1 MITSVN
7 LKPNRSNIDHLR
19 GGAIPPY
26 GVTIWKTRQIVAEV
40 YEDGETGYDTVTTK
54 CKDGYEMILSPA
66 GTIEQRFDRAIW
78 KNKYFEV

>member
-1 MITSVN
+1 ME
-7 LKPNRSNIDHLR
+7 RSNVIYLVPDIEGKMH
-19 GGAIPPY
+19 AINASDIE
-26 GVTIWKTRQIVAEV
+26 GLIVAEV

-66 GTIEQRFDRAIW
+66 GTIEQRFDKSIW

>member
-1 MITSVN
+1 ME
-7 LKPNRSNIDHLR
+7 RSNVIYLVPDIEGEMH
-19 GGAIPPY
+19 AINASNIE
-26 GVTIWKTRQIVAEV
+26 GLIFAGI

-78 KNKYFEV
+78 KNKYIKA